1 MCENSS
7 GTVRTASGSKFAK
20 GWTQLAK
27 KITRIVLTGGP
38 AAGKTTLISRILK
51 EFKQDDGWKV
61 ITVPETATDLITGFG
76 IKPFGNCISMYDFQ
90 YFVIEDQL
98 HKDRLALKAA
108 QMVPEENV
116 LIIYDRA
123 LLDDKAYITDEEFRE
138 VLASFGRTE
147 EEVMGY
153 YDAVLHLVSC
163 AKGAEFAYN
172 FGNEAR
178 YEPLEVA
185 REKDDLTLRAWSKHP
200 NLRVIDNSVN
210 FEDKIARGLRA
221 IYETIGEP
229 VPEEVWHKY
238 LIELPDVA
246 KLVERYRAAGID
258 MMQTYLSQTSP
269 SIVRRIRQQKNGDE
283 YLYFYTEKHYTGDGT
298 WETERPISGKE
309 YIQYLMEGDISLHAV
324 HKMKY
329 RFNYE
334 GHRFEIDVYPF
345 SDERAI
351 MRAAMP
357 KDKDEIAI
365 PPEVKI
371 LREVTNDPAY
381 RNSQLAKMQRL

>member
-1 MCENSS
+1 M
-7 GTVRTASGSKFAK
+7 
-20 GWTQLAK
+20 AK

-76 IKPFGNCISMYDFQ
+76 IKPFGNCVSMYDFQ

-123 LLDDKAYITDEEFRE
+123 LLDDKAYITDDEFRE

-238 LIELPDVA
+238 LIELPEVA
-246 KLVERYRAAGID
+246 KLVERYHAAGID

-283 YLYFYTEKHYTGDGT
+283 YLYFYTEKHYTGDGQ

-329 RFNYE
+329 RFHYE

>member
-1 MCENSS
+1 M
-7 GTVRTASGSKFAK
+7 
-20 GWTQLAK
+20 AK

-61 ITVPETATDLITGFG
+61 ITIPETATDLISGFG
-76 IKPFGNCISMYDFQ
+76 IKPFGNCVSMLEFQ

-98 HKDRLALKAA
+98 HKERLALKAA

-138 VLASFGRTE
+138 VLASFGKTE
-147 EEVMGY
+147 EEVMVG

-185 REKDDLTLRAWSKHP
+185 REKDDLTLRAWSHHP
-200 NLRVIDNSVN
+200 NLRIIDNSVD

-221 IYETIGEP
+221 VYETVGQP
-229 VPEEVWHKY
+229 VPEETWHKY
-238 LIELPDVA
+238 LIERPDVA
-246 KLVERYRAAGID
+246 VLTERYHAAGID

-269 SIVRRIRQQKNGDE
+269 NIVRRIRQQRNGNE
-283 YLYFYTEKHYTGDGT
+283 YLYFYTEKHDNGDT
-298 WETERPISGKE
+298 RWETERPISSKE
-309 YIQYLMEGDISLHAV
+309 YIQYLMEGDVGLHAV
-324 HKMKY
+324 HKVKY
-329 RFNYE
+329 RFTYQNR
-334 GHRFEIDVYPF
+334 RFEIDVYPF
-345 SDERAI
+345 SDDHAI
-351 MRAAMP
+351 MRAALP
-357 KDKDEIAI
+357 DSDSTPDA
-365 PPEVKI
+365 PPEIKI
-371 LREVTNDPAY
+371 LRDVTDDPAY
-381 RNSQLAKMQRL
+381 RNSQLARNQIL

>member
-1 MCENSS
+1 M
-7 GTVRTASGSKFAK
+7 AK
-20 GWTQLAK
+20 R
-27 KITRIVLTGGP
+27 ITRIVLTGGP

-61 ITVPETATDLITGFG
+61 ITIPETATDLISGFG
-76 IKPFGNCISMYDFQ
+76 IRPFGNCVSMLDFQ
-90 YFVIEDQL
+90 YFVIDDQL
-98 HKDRLALKAA
+98 HKERLALKAA

-116 LIIYDRA
+116 LVIYDRA

-138 VLASFGRTE
+138 VLASFGTTE
-147 EEVMGY
+147 AEILTH
-153 YDAVLHLVSC
+153 YDAVLHLVTC

-283 YLYFYTEKHYTGDGT
+283 YLYFYTEKHYTGDGQ

>member
-1 MCENSS
+1 
-7 GTVRTASGSKFAK
+7 
-20 GWTQLAK
+20 
-27 KITRIVLTGGP
+27 
-38 AAGKTTLISRILK
+38 
-51 EFKQDDGWKV
+51 
-61 ITVPETATDLITGFG
+61 
-76 IKPFGNCISMYDFQ
+76 
-90 YFVIEDQL
+90 
-98 HKDRLALKAA
+98 
-108 QMVPEENV
+108 
-116 LIIYDRA
+116 
-123 LLDDKAYITDEEFRE
+123 
-138 VLASFGRTE
+138 
-147 EEVMGY
+147 
-153 YDAVLHLVSC
+153 
-163 AKGAEFAYN
+163 
-172 FGNEAR
+172 
-178 YEPLEVA
+178 
-185 REKDDLTLRAWSKHP
+185 
-200 NLRVIDNSVN
+200 
-210 FEDKIARGLRA
+210 
-221 IYETIGEP
+221 
-229 VPEEVWHKY
+229 
-238 LIELPDVA
+238 
-246 KLVERYRAAGID
+246 